1 MAESN
6 CDHAGGDSAH
16 EHLCEAILKVLLYAD
31 IFDYPLSAEE
41 IHQYLNIPTRLEQVQ
56 QALDEAVRRGD
67 IVQTGPFYSL
77 PQRGNLAEVR
87 IRRSEIARRM
97 WRRARQYA
105 HLMVSLPFV
114 EMVAVTGALSVD
126 NVEADADM
134 DFMLVCA
141 PGQVWL
147 VRALTGIMRR
157 MARAVGDRLC
167 PNYILA
173 SNALE
178 LDQRNLYA
186 ARELFQMVPLY
197 GVEVYRRLIAANT
210 WAFNYL
216 PNVTML
222 PPNNGHHPLRGPIRP
237 LRRSLEFGLGG
248 WLGRKLHEAEWQ
260 RWRRMAARHEH
271 VGPEVVL
278 APDRFKMHDLSHGE
292 RILAAYA
299 ERLARYGLS
308 FPDGGRRTEDGTR
321 LKPGTGPSSALR
333 PPSAHGVSL

>member
-6 CDHAGGDSAH
+6 SDHAGGDSAH
-16 EHLCEAILKVLLYAD
+16 ERLSEAILKGLLYAD
-31 IFDYPLSAEE
+31 IFDYPLLLEE
-41 IHQYLNIPTRLEQVQ
+41 IHRYLNIPVRLEQVQ
-56 QALDEAVRRGD
+56 EALEVAVRRGD

-77 PQRGNLAEVR
+77 PQRADLAAIR
-87 IRRSEIARRM
+87 IRRSEISRRM
-97 WRRARQYA
+97 WPRARWYA
-105 HLMVSLPFV
+105 RLMASLPFV

-157 MARAVGDRLC
+157 MARALGDRLC

-197 GVEVYRRLIAANT
+197 GLDSYQRLIAANT
-210 WAFNYL
+210 WAFSYL
-216 PNVTML
+216 PNVRLL
-222 PPNNGHHPLRGPIRP
+222 PPQNGHRPLTGPIRP
-237 LRRSLEFGLGG
+237 LRRSLEFGLRG

-260 RWRRMAARHEH
+260 RWQRMVARHEH

-278 APDRFKMHDLSHGE
+278 SLDRFKMHDLSHGE

-308 FPDGGRRTEDGTR
+308 FPDVGQRTRDESAPSFV
-321 LKPGTGPSSALR
+321 LGPSSAPGANL
-333 PPSAHGVSL
+333 

>member
-1 MAESN
+1 MVESN
-6 CDHAGGDSAH
+6 SDHADGDSVR
-16 EHLCEAILKVLLYAD
+16 EHPGEAILKVLLYAD

-41 IHQYLNIPTRLEQVQ
+41 IHRYLNISMRLEQVQ
-56 QALDEAVRRGD
+56 EALGAAVRQGT

-77 PQRGNLAEVR
+77 PQRADLAAVR
-87 IRRSEIARRM
+87 VRRGEIARRM
-97 WRRARQYA
+97 WPRACRYA
-105 HLMVSLPFV
+105 RLMASLPFV
-114 EMVAVTGALSVD
+114 EMVAITGALSVD

-157 MARAVGDRLC
+157 MARALGDRLC

-197 GVEVYRRLIAANT
+197 GLDVYRRLIAANT
-210 WAFNYL
+210 WAFSYL
-216 PNVTML
+216 PNVTLL
-222 PPNNGHHPLRGPIRP
+222 PPPNGHHPLTGPIRP
-237 LRRSLEFGLGG
+237 LRRSLEFGLRG
-248 WLGRKLHEAEWQ
+248 WLGHKLHEAEWQ
-260 RWRRMAARHEH
+260 RWQRMAARREH

-278 APDRFKMHDLSHGE
+278 APDRFKMHDLGHGG
-292 RILAAYA
+292 RILAVYA

-308 FPDGGRRTEDGTR
+308 LPDGGQRPEGGA
-321 LKPGTGPSSALR
+321 LPSSVVG
-333 PPSAHGVSL
+333 PPSAYGVNL